1 MGSQRVPDKLHELQH
16 PQMLFGSSCIG
27 RQVAVMGWPC
37 RDNISQDDIDQ
48 LKNAMT
54 THAENTKRDQPVLC
68 KEPWIG
74 HAQTRRFPP
83 Q

>member
-1 MGSQRVPDKLHELQH
+1 MWCTTAKGVACLRRK
-16 PQMLFGSSCIG
+16 GGGGGGGGGIG

-68 KEPWIG
+68 KEP
-74 HAQTRRFPP
+74 
-83 Q
+83 